1 MILRLAAC
9 FAALFTT
16 GHLLAAGGGFQHWL
30 ELARA
35 PRIASIS
42 PDRGQTSG
50 GTEVTLRGANLA
62 SAEIALD
69 GAVVAPLSRSATEV
83 RLAVPAGPNG
93 YVSISAR
100 SRFGSAYAEFVREPP
115 RLAEL
120 PVGAITTV
128 AGAGTFYGSG
138 RPATQAMVEVIDIA
152 LGARGEVFLAEPGL
166 ALVRRIRRDGVIENY
181 AGTGLEG
188 RGEDNVA
195 ALRSQIWQA
204 RGLALDAAGNL
215 YLAEAFAHR
224 VRRVDAVTGIITTIA
239 GTGEAGFAGDGG
251 PARSARLNYPVQLAF
266 DPSGNLYVLECGNSR
281 VRRIDPSGTIS
292 TFAGNGMAGFS
303 GDGGPATSASINIG
317 NGVFIDV
324 GGIATDPA
332 GNVYIAD
339 TDNDRVR
346 RVERSTGTIRTVAEA
361 SQVRGVTT
369 DAHGNVYYAIN
380 SLGDPQAARI
390 VKLDP
395 QMRTVATFGRGHG
408 ASDDGAPAAEAAL
421 GFIDRVRVD
430 VQGNILFTDLTV
442 LRVRRVNAATGRLE
456 TVAGIG
462 PGVIGD
468 NGPATRTVLG
478 IFNSDIAFD
487 PTGALLIADDALHR
501 IRRLRP
507 DGHIS
512 HFAGSGLFGLREIDG
527 VPAAEATILGPLG
540 LHVKAD
546 GSVLV
551 VNEHAVRTIGT
562 DGIIRLTAGNE
573 FRQRGYA
580 GDGGPAVGA
589 QYMQMHD
596 ATTDSA
602 GNLFIADSNNNRVR
616 RVDAATGIVTTVA
629 GAGPVNGLENY
640 GAGTTCGD
648 GGPAL
653 SACINTPYGV
663 AVDPQGNLLISE
675 NWQRIRKVDRNGV
688 ITTLAQVYSTKMAVD
703 AAGNVFIVARDRILR
718 ISPQGAVTTIAGRA
732 GEPGFSG
739 DGGPALSAQIDALGQ
754 ASGIAIAPNG
764 DLYFSDGGNRRIRAI
779 KGGARLP

>member
-1 MILRLAAC
+1 VILRLAAIL
-9 FAALFTT
+9 ATLGLAT
-16 GHLLAAGGGFQHWL
+16 HLAAAGGGFEYWL
-30 ELARA
+30 QLARA
-35 PRIASIS
+35 PRITSIS
-42 PDRGQTSG
+42 PDSGPISG

-62 SAEIALD
+62 SAQISIDGVPTAPIAQ
-69 GAVVAPLSRSATEV
+69 SATQV
-83 RLAVPAGPNG
+83 RVRIPAGANG
-93 YVSISAR
+93 YVTLSAG
-100 SRFGSAYAEFVREPP
+100 STFGKAYAEFVREPP
-115 RLAEL
+115 RLADL
-120 PVGAITTV
+120 PMGTITTV

-138 RPATQAMVEVIDIA
+138 RPATQAMVEPTDIA
-152 LGARGEVFLAEPGL
+152 LGARGEIFLAEPGL
-166 ALVRRIRRDGVIENY
+166 ALVRRIRTDGLIENF
-181 AGTGLEG
+181 AGTGIEG

-195 ALRSQIWQA
+195 ALRSQLWQA
-204 RGLALDAAGNL
+204 RGIALDSAGNL
-215 YLAEAFAHR
+215 YLAESWSHR
-224 VRRVDAVTGIITTIA
+224 VRRVDAATGIITTIA

-281 VRRIDPSGTIS
+281 VRRIGTAGTI
-292 TFAGNGMAGFS
+292 TTVAGNGVAGFS
-303 GDGGPATSASINIG
+303 GDGGPATAASINIG
-317 NGVFIDV
+317 NGVFVDV
-324 GGIATDPA
+324 GGIAVDPS

-339 TDNDRVR
+339 TNNSRVR
-346 RVERSTGTIRTVAEA
+346 RVDGASGTIRTVAEA
-361 SQVRGVTT
+361 PQVRAVAT
-369 DAHGNVYYAIN
+369 DAHGNVFYAAN
-380 SLGDPQAARI
+380 DLGDPRAARI
-390 VKLDP
+390 TKLDP
-395 QMRTVATFGRGHG
+395 QMRMVATFGRGTG
-408 ASDDGAPAAEAAL
+408 ASADGGPAAEAPL

-430 VQGNILFTDLTV
+430 AQGNILFTDFTV
-442 LRVRRVNAATGRLE
+442 LRVRRINAASGGLE

-468 NGPATRTVLG
+468 NGPAIRTVLG

-487 PTGALLIADDALHR
+487 AGGGLLIADDALHR
-501 IRRLRP
+501 IRRLAP
-507 DGHIS
+507 DGRIS
-512 HFAGSGLFGLREIDG
+512 HFAGLGVFGVREIDG
-527 VPAAEATILGPLG
+527 VPAADAAILGPRG

-551 VNEHAVRTIGT
+551 VSEHALRTIGT

-596 ATTDSA
+596 AIADSA
-602 GNLFIADSNNNRVR
+602 GNIFIADANNNRVR

-629 GAGPVNGLENY
+629 GSGPVNGLENY

-703 AAGNVFIVARDRILR
+703 AAGNVFVVGRDRILR
-718 ISPQGAVTTIAGRA
+718 ISPQGFVTTIAGRQ

-779 KGGARLP
+779 KGGALLP